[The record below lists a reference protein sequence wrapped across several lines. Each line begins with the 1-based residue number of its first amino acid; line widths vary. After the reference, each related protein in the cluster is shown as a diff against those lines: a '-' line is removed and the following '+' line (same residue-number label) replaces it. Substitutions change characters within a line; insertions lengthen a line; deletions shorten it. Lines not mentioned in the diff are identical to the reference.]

1 MRVFQ
6 KSRIYYIKSKVFRP
20 VMVMKFPSWL
30 PSKGSDL
37 RRAEHLLKNS
47 EHIQL
52 QMEAGG
58 TQQNS
63 SQASAGHSGSNTFKN
78 YQIYCSLCEEWD
90 CGECWL
96 FHETEKLWQL
106 CENLWEQRSWWLNV
120 SRQRRGSAPY
130 RCSDL

>member
-1 MRVFQ
+1 
-6 KSRIYYIKSKVFRP
+6 
-20 VMVMKFPSWL
+20 MVMKFPSWL

-78 YQIYCSLCEEWD
+78 YQIYCSLCEE
-90 CGECWL
+90 
-96 FHETEKLWQL
+96 
-106 CENLWEQRSWWLNV
+106 
-120 SRQRRGSAPY
+120 
-130 RCSDL
+130 

>member
-1 MRVFQ
+1 
-6 KSRIYYIKSKVFRP
+6 
-20 VMVMKFPSWL
+20 MKFPSWL

-78 YQIYCSLCEEWD
+78 KSEA
-90 CGECWL
+90 
-96 FHETEKLWQL
+96 K
-106 CENLWEQRSWWLNV
+106 RS
-120 SRQRRGSAPY
+120 
-130 RCSDL
+130 